1 MSRHERLRGQVA
13 LVTGAGRGI
22 GRATALALAEAGMRV
37 AACSRTLADVE
48 EVASTIRAKG
58 GQALAVPCDVADSAQ
73 VAAAV
78 AATERELGA
87 IDLLVNNAGVGT
99 VRPIE
104 VADYPL
110 EEWDRIVNVNLR
122 GAFLVCRAVVRG
134 MRERRRGMI
143 INIGSITGH
152 ESAPNVAPYGV
163 SKFGLAGLTQ
173 ALLAESHRYGVRVS
187 VVSPGPTD
195 TTIWDKK
202 ETPIPA
208 EVRAQMMRS
217 EDVAEVVVY
226 LATLPPTVRID
237 EIVVLPNTFPL
248 KLWDYRVE

>member
-1 MSRHERLRGQVA
+1 MSRDERLRGQVA
-13 LVTGAGRGI
+13 LITGAGRGI

-37 AACSRTLADVE
+37 AACSRTLADVQ
-48 EVASTIRAKG
+48 EVASAIRAKG
-58 GQALAVPCDVADSAQ
+58 GQALALPCDVADDAQ
-73 VAAAV
+73 VEAAV
-78 AATERELGA
+78 EATERELGA

-134 MRERRRGMI
+134 MRERRRGTI
-143 INIGSITGH
+143 INVGSITGH

-163 SKFGLAGLTQ
+163 SKFGLVGLTQ
-173 ALLAESHRYGVRVS
+173 ALLAENHRYGVRVS